1 MTRLILDMKLKIK
14 KLDPE
19 ARIPECA
26 IGGDAAMDLYS
37 IEDMIVKSGDLI
49 PCKTGIA
56 MAIPEGYAGL
66 IWDKSGIA
74 LKNGIKTMGGV
85 IDSNYRGEVA
95 VIMKNLSEKDYEI
108 SRGDKIAQ
116 ILIQKVECP
125 MIEEVEELND
135 TERGK
140 GGFGSTGIR

>member
-1 MTRLILDMKLKIK
+1 MKLKIK
-14 KLDPE
+14 KLSSE
-19 ARIPECA
+19 AKAPQCA
-26 IGGDAAMDLYS
+26 INGDAAMDLYS
-37 IEDMIVKSGDLI
+37 VEDIVVKSGDLI

-56 MAIPEGYAGL
+56 MAIPRGCVGL

-95 VIMKNLSEKDYEI
+95 VIMKNLSEKDYVI
-108 SRGDKIAQ
+108 SKGDKIAQ
-116 ILIQKVECP
+116 ILIQRVECP
-125 MIEEVEELND
+125 MIEEVEELD
-135 TERGK
+135 ETERGD